1 MELECFTL
9 FDPDSLFLYLSSKF
23 KNVQIKVTGPSLH
36 NLFSNECLPL
46 ITNNNEPIP
55 VDDSSQTPEEIRIRS
70 LLESNLLLYLK
81 ESLYTEEGYLWQQYV
96 SNDIFQRVGLFYKY
110 YAGKFENFNLNV
122 INKYQDYCLLCS
134 SFYLKS
140 GQITDENSLE
150 MFRDNLIRSALIDL
164 KKIEEII
171 RMKTKNSMGDSKTF
185 LSGGPIPNKIDAL
198 LASVLVPLSMEN
210 ESTSEIGAYINSSQV
225 FGSYISQMKKDYL
238 YNFEYFFKKD
248 QVQSEHGSRSSL
260 FKAPTVY
267 LRQNTFQVGFV
278 AFALSALYLTKKF
291 SKSSKT

>member
-23 KNVQIKVTGPSLH
+23 KNIQIKVTGPSLH

-55 VDDSSQTPEEIRIRS
+55 VDDASQTPEEIRIRS

-110 YAGKFENFNLNV
+110 YA
-122 INKYQDYCLLCS
+122 DYCLLCS

-164 KKIEEII
+164 KKIEEIV
-171 RMKTKNSMGDSKTF
+171 RMKTKNSIGDSKAF
-185 LSGGPIPNKIDAL
+185 LSGGPTPNKIDAL

-225 FGSYISQMKKDYL
+225 FGSYISNMKTDYL
-238 YNFEYFFKKD
+238 YNFEYFFKKE
-248 QVQSEHGSRSSL
+248 VQTEHGSRASL
-260 FKAPTVY
+260 FKAPATY

-278 AFALSALYLTKKF
+278 VFALSALYLTKKF

>member
-23 KNVQIKVTGPSLH
+23 KNIQIKVTGPSLH

-55 VDDSSQTPEEIRIRS
+55 VDDASQTPEEIRIRS

-110 YAGKFENFNLNV
+110 YA
-122 INKYQDYCLLCS
+122 DYCLLCS

-171 RMKTKNSMGDSKTF
+171 RTKTSGSAGDSKTF
-185 LSGGPIPNKIDAL
+185 LSNGPAPNKLDAL
-198 LASVLVPLSMEN
+198 VASVLVPLSMEN

-225 FGSYISQMKKDYL
+225 FGTYISNVKKDYL
-238 YNFEYFFKKD
+238 CNFEYFFKNETHE
-248 QVQSEHGSRSSL
+248 QGTTRASL
-260 FKAPTVY
+260 FKAPATY

-278 AFALSALYLTKKF
+278 TFALSALYLTKRF

>member
-1 MELECFTL
+1 M
-9 FDPDSLFLYLSSKF
+9 
-23 KNVQIKVTGPSLH
+23 
-36 NLFSNECLPL
+36 PL
-46 ITNNNEPIP
+46 ITNNKEPIP
-55 VDDSSQTPEEIRIRS
+55 IDDASQTPEEIKIRS

-110 YAGKFENFNLNV
+110 YA
-122 INKYQDYCLLCS
+122 DYCLLCS

-171 RMKTKNSMGDSKTF
+171 RTKAKNSIGDSKTF
-185 LSGGPIPNKIDAL
+185 VSEGPTPNKIDAL

-210 ESTSEIGAYINSSQV
+210 ESTSEIAEYINSSQV
-225 FGSYISQMKKDYL
+225 FGSYISNMKKDYL
-238 YNFEYFFKKD
+238 YNFEYFFKKEFP
-248 QVQSEHGSRSSL
+248 SELGSRASL
-260 FKAPTVY
+260 LKAPTLF
-267 LRQNTFQVGFV
+267 LRQNTFQIGFV
-278 AFALSALYLTKKF
+278 TFALSALYLTKKF

>member
-23 KNVQIKVTGPSLH
+23 KNIQIKVTGPSLH

-46 ITNNNEPIP
+46 ITNNKEPVPI
-55 VDDSSQTPEEIRIRS
+55 DDASQTPEEIKIRS

-110 YAGKFENFNLNV
+110 YA
-122 INKYQDYCLLCS
+122 DYCLLCS

-171 RMKTKNSMGDSKTF
+171 RTKTKNSIGDSKMF
-185 LSGGPIPNKIDAL
+185 VSEGPTPNKIDAL

-210 ESTSEIGAYINSSQV
+210 ESTSEIAEYINSSQV
-225 FGSYISQMKKDYL
+225 FGSYISNIKKDYL
-238 YNFEYFFKKD
+238 YNFEYFFKKEFP
-248 QVQSEHGSRSSL
+248 SELGSRASL
-260 FKAPTVY
+260 LKAPTLF
-267 LRQNTFQVGFV
+267 LRQNTFQIGFV
-278 AFALSALYLTKKF
+278 TFALSALYLTKKF